1 MVFILAVP
9 GYGKSKN
16 ETLGPVSN
24 EEFMAAVVSLL
35 QIKPVIIS
43 PSMSGGFALPYLFED
58 PLQSTE
64 KAIGYIPVAPV
75 LTANWEQNYPKSQ
88 VRSFAI
94 VQMRKMCSWKR
105 IVMVLGRGNM
115 SRWCIPLYVCVW
127 VRSLC
132 HKHACHVHNY
142 ICEHSVREAESYV
155 CLLTHLCLCLSISVC
170 MCCHYT
176 FM

>member
-1 MVFILAVP
+1 MVLFSVP

-16 ETLGPVSN
+16 EALGPVSN

-64 KAIGYIPVAPV
+64 KALGYIPVAPV

-94 VQMRKMCSWKR
+94 VQMWKNVFVKENSDGTWKR
-105 IVMVLGRGNM
+105 E
-115 SRWCIPLYVCVW
+115 YV
-127 VRSLC
+127 
-132 HKHACHVHNY
+132 
-142 ICEHSVREAESYV
+142 
-155 CLLTHLCLCLSISVC
+155 
-170 MCCHYT
+170 
-176 FM
+176 

>member
-1 MVFILAVP
+1 MNQIKCSLILWNVHGFILAVP

-64 KAIGYIPVAPV
+64 KALGYIPVAPV

-94 VQMRKMCSWKR
+94 VQMWKNVFVKENSDGTWKR
-105 IVMVLGRGNM
+105 E
-115 SRWCIPLYVCVW
+115 YV
-127 VRSLC
+127 
-132 HKHACHVHNY
+132 
-142 ICEHSVREAESYV
+142 
-155 CLLTHLCLCLSISVC
+155 
-170 MCCHYT
+170 
-176 FM
+176 